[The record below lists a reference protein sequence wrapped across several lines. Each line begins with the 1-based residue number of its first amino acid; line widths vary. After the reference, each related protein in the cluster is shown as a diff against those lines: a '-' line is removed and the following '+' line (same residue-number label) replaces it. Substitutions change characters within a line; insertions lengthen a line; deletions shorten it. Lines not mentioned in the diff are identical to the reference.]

1 MVEFEC
7 VITWHTLYDAK
18 WSHQNCTHATVIAIP
33 HGSPLMLIFIKCTKR
48 YHVGF
53 GRTGSTLILV
63 HVCIWM
69 YHYLVYDAPR
79 MTRSQLCPRLLFTD
93 NGDDIHTV
101 LRWFWLYIYG
111 TVSCWRWMHRQ
122 YVLIGESVNFNF
134 VSSLSIRYNMNDIIA
149 IVHSGIHY
157 NDNDCWLRADV
168 DVDWIYEMVSCR
180 FWPNRKYVEIDAY
193 LNLNMSLHLHYDAI
207 LIAYSS
213 PAIQIHYNGDGIYG
227 STLML
232 IEYMERCH
240 AGFDRTESTLILVF
254 VWICH
259 YLVPSYHHN
268 CVLACYSTTMTM
280 TYGFA
285 LMLIGRTY
293 ATVSCPRC
301 WPNSKY
307 VIIGACVNLNV
318 RLPGIRYIIQHQSII
333 IVHSPAMQTHYNG
346 NTHGSALMLIEYM
359 ERYRVGFGW
368 IGSTLVLVHVWI

>member
-180 FWPNRKYVEIDAY
+180 FWPNRKYVEIGTH
-193 LNLNMSLHLHYDAI
+193 LNLNMPLHLHYDAI

-227 STLML
+227 SARML
-232 IEYMERCH
+232 IEHMERCH
-240 AGFDRTESTLILVF
+240 VGFGRTESTLVSIR
-254 VWICH
+254 VWIWMCH
-259 YLVPSYHHN
+259 YLVYDAPWHHHN
-268 CVLACYSTTMTM
+268 CVLANYNDNDIRLC
-280 TYGFA
+280 A
-285 LMLIGRTY
+285 DVDWTY

-307 VIIGACVNLNV
+307 VIICACVNLNV
-318 RLPGIRYIIQHQSII
+318 QLLMQHQNII
-333 IVHSPAMQTHYNG
+333 IGHSPAMQTHYNC
-346 NTHGSALMLIEYM
+346 TVHGSALMLIEYM
-359 ERYRVGFGW
+359 ERYRFGFGRTE
-368 IGSTLVLVHVWI
+368 STLALVHVWI